1 MKLLPNLVIST
12 KDLHIAPPDHH
23 QKMVLIQLFDSIEEA
38 QMVKVGNELEPD
50 FINAALSLFFDGGSM
65 PSGLLSVVLPD
76 CKFKTS
82 KAHLH

>member
-1 MKLLPNLVIST
+1 MKN
-12 KDLHIAPPDHH
+12 
-23 QKMVLIQLFDSIEEA
+23 FDSIEEA